1 MGGLWVRNSKVQY
14 WSMNSA
20 LRRVG
25 ARALGMSWGE
35 RSLQEVGKQHWN
47 DIGRFSVL
55 MVLGRG

>member
-1 MGGLWVRNSKVQY
+1 
-14 WSMNSA
+14 MNSA

-35 RSLQEVGKQHWN
+35 RSLQEVGQQHWN

-55 MVLGRG
+55 MALGGG